1 MILRRKRF
9 GHIVSHMISFSGAW
23 CSVGEVTAEAS
34 QAKERSDEGYSG
46 SLQKDGE
53 GEYQYVEGFQGNA
66 DIKASKGQN

>member
-1 MILRRKRF
+1 M
-9 GHIVSHMISFSGAW
+9 
-23 CSVGEVTAEAS
+23 GEVTAKAS